1 MQKMNGRKQID
12 KNRIYQGDKY
22 QFKIADK
29 DKEGKHGGNGGVYK
43 VELLKEQYDYPVA
56 VKFFEYDKDAVQKE
70 KRYQRFCDEIRIVRD
85 SLSDIDG
92 IMEILDSNYPD
103 HVPGKD
109 EQAWYMMRQATQYPI
124 SRKGDLYN
132 KLRDMLRLARIL
144 KEMHERGYAHRD
156 IKPENLLVLDGKIYL
171 SDFGLVWTADRP
183 ERLTGAGE
191 RIGPALILPPELEQ
205 ADIDADIEYYPSDV
219 YLFAKVVWMV
229 IKSDS
234 WGFRGQYNRKMRQIY
249 LRKEQYAV
257 YTLEPVH
264 RLLEQATYDE
274 IEKRITIQ
282 ECIDYLQ
289 QQIEILEKDK
299 ENRLDEHTWHA
310 LRYAESS
317 QEFLNQNK
325 PEEAVY
331 IDKIKI
337 YQYLQKILQDSKV
350 YIVNTSGVKKEIK
363 VTSVTIRADQC
374 ATLDAYYYGKRV
386 KEYLFCAEKLICR
399 EENNTTC
406 AKVELREVEDYDES
420 YVDFEKASTGFGNVN
435 PKIVLSD
442 AYWLE
447 LAAKGCL

>member
-1 MQKMNGRKQID
+1 
-12 KNRIYQGDKY
+12 
-22 QFKIADK
+22 
-29 DKEGKHGGNGGVYK
+29 
-43 VELLKEQYDYPVA
+43 
-56 VKFFEYDKDAVQKE
+56 
-70 KRYQRFCDEIRIVRD
+70 
-85 SLSDIDG
+85 
-92 IMEILDSNYPD
+92 
-103 HVPGKD
+103 
-109 EQAWYMMRQATQYPI
+109 
-124 SRKGDLYN
+124 
-132 KLRDMLRLARIL
+132 MLRLARIL